1 MRKKITDFATKKI
14 KDSIMN
20 PNGSHDKNR
29 HAETIIRN
37 HVLWAMTA
45 GAIAPPWVDI
55 FAVSAAQ
62 LDMIRQM
69 SRVYNIDFAET
80 QGKAIV
86 FTLTSST
93 AARAGATG
101 LIKLVPIA
109 GTIIGGGISAVV
121 NGASTYALGEVFK
134 QHFAHGGTFL
144 DFDTERLRKLYNE
157 KFEKGKKVAKEW
169 KDEALFK
176 KKVDKEAADKIAP
189 TPAEVEKI
197 VKEEPKAKDETK
209 AQAKS
214 RAKKVAEVPEMEAAA
229 SSAPVIDD
237 DAIRKIKELAEMK
250 AQNII
255 TEEEFE
261 KMKKKIIG

>member
-1 MRKKITDFATKKI
+1 MRKKLTDFATKQL
-14 KDSIMN
+14 KDVIMN
-20 PNGSHDKNR
+20 PNGNRDRNR

-45 GAIAPPWVDI
+45 GAVAPPWVDV

-69 SRVYNIDFAET
+69 SRVYDIDFAET

-101 LIKLVPIA
+101 LIKLIPVA
-109 GTIIGGGISAVV
+109 GSLVGGGISAVV

-157 KFEKGKKVAKEW
+157 KFEKGKKMAEEW
-169 KDEALFK
+169 KAEALTREK
-176 KKVDKEAADKIAP
+176 AETTQTNQQAP
-189 TPAEVEKI
+189 VPAEVEKVI
-197 VKEEPKAKDETK
+197 PPAPVAPAI
-209 AQAKS
+209 APP
-214 RAKKVAEVPEMEAAA
+214 AEVP
-229 SSAPVIDD
+229 SAEVTLAEETIG
-237 DAIRKIKELAEMK
+237 KIKELAEMK

-261 KMKKKIIG
+261 LMKKRLIG

>member
-1 MRKKITDFATKKI
+1 MRKKITDFATKKL

-20 PNGSHDKNR
+20 PNGNLDKNR

-45 GAIAPPWVDI
+45 GAVAPPWVDV

-93 AARAGATG
+93 AARAGTSS
-101 LIKLVPIA
+101 LIKLIPVA
-109 GTIIGGGISAVV
+109 GSIVGGGISAVV

-157 KFEKGKKVAKEW
+157 KFEKGKKVAKAW
-169 KDEALFK
+169 KDEALSRK
-176 KKVDKEAADKIAP
+176 KAEKEAADKVAP
-189 TPAEVEKI
+189 VPAEVEK
-197 VKEEPKAKDETK
+197 VVVET
-209 AQAKS
+209 A
-214 RAKKVAEVPEMEAAA
+214 EAAPEVEA
-229 SSAPVIDD
+229 TAAIDD
-237 DAIRKIKELAEMK
+237 NTIRKIKELAEMK

-261 KMKKKIIG
+261 MMKKKIIG

>member
-1 MRKKITDFATKKI
+1 MRKKITDFATKKL

-20 PNGSHDKNR
+20 PNGNQDKNR

-45 GAIAPPWVDI
+45 GAVAPPWVDV

-109 GTIIGGGISAVV
+109 GSIVGGGISAVV

-157 KFEKGKKVAKEW
+157 KFEKGKKIAKDW
-169 KDEALFK
+169 KDEALSK
-176 KKVDKEAADKIAP
+176 KKAEKEAADKVAP
-189 TPAEVEKI
+189 VPAEVEK
-197 VKEEPKAKDETK
+197 VVTETK
-209 AQAKS
+209 
-214 RAKKVAEVPEMEAAA
+214 VPEP
-229 SSAPVIDD
+229 APGADTTANIDD
-237 DAIRKIKELAEMK
+237 DTIRKIKELAEMK

-261 KMKKKIIG
+261 TMKKKIIG

>member
-1 MRKKITDFATKKI
+1 MRKKITDFATKKL

-20 PNGSHDKNR
+20 PNGNKDRNR

-45 GAIAPPWVDI
+45 GAVAPPWVDV

-69 SRVYNIDFAET
+69 SRVYDIDFAET

-109 GTIIGGGISAVV
+109 GSIVGGGISAVV

-169 KDEALFK
+169 KDEALSRK
-176 KKVDKEAADKIAP
+176 KADKEAADKVAP
-189 TPAEVEKI
+189 VPAEVEK
-197 VKEEPKAKDETK
+197 VVTETK
-209 AQAKS
+209 VPEAEA
-214 RAKKVAEVPEMEAAA
+214 VAEATA
-229 SSAPVIDD
+229 SIDD
-237 DAIRKIKELAEMK
+237 DTIRKIKELAEMK

-261 KMKKKIIG
+261 MMKKKIIG

>member
-1 MRKKITDFATKKI
+1 MRKKLTDFATKKI

-20 PNGSHDKNR
+20 PNGNKDRNR

-37 HVLWAMTA
+37 HVLWAMAA
-45 GAIAPPWVDI
+45 GAVAPPWVDV

-69 SRVYNIDFAET
+69 SRVYDISFEET

-86 FTLTSST
+86 FALTSST

-109 GTIIGGGISAVV
+109 GSLVGGGISAVV

-134 QHFAHGGTFL
+134 QHFARGGTFL
-144 DFDTERLRKLYNE
+144 DFDVERLRKLYNE
-157 KFEKGKKVAKEW
+157 QFEKGKKVAKDW
-169 KDEALFK
+169 KDEALVK
-176 KKVDKEAADKIAP
+176 KKTEQAAADRVAP
-189 TPAEVEKI
+189 VPAEVA
-197 VKEEPKAKDETK
+197 KAVTDVYPPE
-209 AQAKS
+209 
-214 RAKKVAEVPEMEAAA
+214 VVEEVPATQ
-229 SSAPVIDD
+229 SVTLPTIDD

-261 KMKKKIIG
+261 AMKKKIIG

>member
-1 MRKKITDFATKKI
+1 MRKKITDFATKKL

-20 PNGSHDKNR
+20 PNGNKDRNR

-45 GAIAPPWVDI
+45 GAVAPPWVDV

-69 SRVYNIDFAET
+69 SRVYDIDFAET

-109 GTIIGGGISAVV
+109 GSIVGGGISAVV

-169 KDEALFK
+169 KDEALSK
-176 KKVDKEAADKIAP
+176 KKAEKEAADKVAP
-189 TPAEVEKI
+189 VPAEVEK
-197 VKEEPKAKDETK
+197 VVAETK
-209 AQAKS
+209 
-214 RAKKVAEVPEMEAAA
+214 VPEPEVEADVVA
-229 SSAPVIDD
+229 SINDD
-237 DAIRKIKELAEMK
+237 TIRKIKELAEMK

-261 KMKKKIIG
+261 MMKKKLIG